1 MTAKT
6 IDDAA
11 GAPEANKQNV
21 TLSVPTHMAAP
32 SHGLILREGPKPT
45 RPRGR
50 IPRVA
55 RLLALA
61 HYFDELLKTG
71 AVETQAELAEL
82 AKLTPARVTQIM
94 NLLVLAPDI
103 QEEIF
108 FLPPVTE
115 GRPAVT
121 ERHLRQ
127 VLKTVVWSEQ
137 RERWAALRQM
147 R

>member
-1 MTAKT
+1 LTRDST
-6 IDDAA
+6 TGTA
-11 GAPEANKQNV
+11 GAPEASTLGA
-21 TLSVPTHMAAP
+21 TLSVPTHMAAA
-32 SHGLILREGPKPT
+32 SHALVLREGPKPM

-61 HYFDELLKTG
+61 HHFEELLETG
-71 AVETQAELAEL
+71 VVETQAELAEL

-94 NLLVLAPDI
+94 NLLGLAPDL

-108 FLPPVTE
+108 FLSPVTE
-115 GRPAVT
+115 GRPSVT
-121 ERHLRQ
+121 ERDLRQ

-137 RERWAALRQM
+137 RERWAALRQT

>member
-1 MTAKT
+1 M
-6 IDDAA
+6 DDAA
-11 GAPEANKQNV
+11 GAPEGSAQRV
-21 TLSVPTHMAAP
+21 TFRIPTHMAAP
-32 SHGLILREGPKPT
+32 SHALVLREGPKPM

-55 RLLALA
+55 RLPALA
-61 HYFDELLKTG
+61 YHFDELLETG
-71 AVETQAELAEL
+71 AVETQVDLAQL

-94 NLLVLAPDI
+94 NLLGLAPDI

-108 FLPPVTE
+108 FLPAVTVGE
-115 GRPAVT
+115 AVT

-137 RERWAALRQM
+137 RERWAAIRTAQ
-147 R
+147 